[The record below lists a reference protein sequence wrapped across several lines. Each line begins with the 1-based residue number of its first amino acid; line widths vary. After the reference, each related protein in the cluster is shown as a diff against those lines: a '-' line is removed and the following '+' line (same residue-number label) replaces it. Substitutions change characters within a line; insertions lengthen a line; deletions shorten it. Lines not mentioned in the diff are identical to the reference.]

1 METIRKEILPGVWLT
16 ALENDKFK
24 TGCLSISL
32 LTQLDR
38 ETAAQ
43 NALIP
48 DVLRRGSRYHTDMQA
63 LAAELDGLYGS
74 YIEPVVRKIGEIQCV
89 GFLASFADDKYL
101 PDGSGV
107 FEKNANLCGE
117 ILLTPCTK
125 GGLLLPDYVESEKE
139 KLLDSI
145 KSRLND
151 KRSWALQRLI
161 EQMCCYEPFAVSRLG
176 TEATA
181 ESI

>member
-48 DVLRRGSRYHTDMQA
+48 YVLRRGSRYHTDMQA

-74 YIEPVVRKIGEIQCV
+74 YIDSSGITGCYKSVYCKGSSSFFGVV
-89 GFLASFADDKYL
+89 
-101 PDGSGV
+101 
-107 FEKNANLCGE
+107 
-117 ILLTPCTK
+117 
-125 GGLLLPDYVESEKE
+125 
-139 KLLDSI
+139 
-145 KSRLND
+145 
-151 KRSWALQRLI
+151 
-161 EQMCCYEPFAVSRLG
+161 
-176 TEATA
+176 
-181 ESI
+181 

>member
-1 METIRKEILPGVWLT
+1 METVRKEILPGVWLT

-38 ETAAQ
+38 ETAAM

-48 DVLRRGSRYHTDMQA
+48 YVLRRGSRNHTDMQA
-63 LAAELDGLYGS
+63 LATELDGLYGS
-74 YIEPVVRKIGEIQCV
+74 YIEPVVRKIGEIQCI

-107 FEKNANLCGE
+107 LKASQIFAARYCS
-117 ILLTPCTK
+117 
-125 GGLLLPDYVESEKE
+125 LPAPRAACFCPNMSTA
-139 KLLDSI
+139 
-145 KSRLND
+145 RR
-151 KRSWALQRLI
+151 RS
-161 EQMCCYEPFAVSRLG
+161 CS
-176 TEATA
+176 TA
-181 ESI
+181 